1 MQSPNHISSN
11 LRNFLSS
18 MFILF
23 NVTVILFPGLVSA
36 QPGKDFDP
44 RQLDLKQDEKSI
56 RTDVKERKG
65 CCKIKYTSGGY
76 DFFLATEEE
85 CRANMYFERFL
96 GDKNSLCFQ
105 WKE

>member
-1 MQSPNHISSN
+1 MQFPNHHPYFQ
-11 LRNFLSS
+11 RNSPRSL
-18 MFILF
+18 IVLF
-23 NVTVILFPGLVSA
+23 TVTIILFPGLLSA
-36 QPGKDFDP
+36 ESGKDFDP

-76 DFFLATEEE
+76 DFFIATEDE
-85 CRANMYFERFL
+85 CRANMYFDRFL